1 MEIAPEVID
10 IGNLRSNDNI
20 MELKKSQSFDDDD
33 DDDFVDTTR
42 KPSVNFG
49 SGI

>member
-20 MELKKSQSFDDDD
+20 MELKKSQSYNDDDD
-33 DDDFVDTTR
+33 NDIVDKTR
-42 KPSVNFG
+42 KPSINFG
-49 SGI
+49 